1 MHLNNSKINTMKI
14 NYIRVSTGTQSKEVQ
29 EFNLSSEYKVFKEVV
44 SGSIAFAQR
53 TEGAKIIQL
62 VKEKI
67 IMKKN
72 ESIGCTVTE
81 CRNHTNGEQ
90 YCSLEKIQVVKH
102 NASAN
107 TVEHTDCGSFAS
119 K

>member
-1 MHLNNSKINTMKI
+1 
-14 NYIRVSTGTQSKEVQ
+14 
-29 EFNLSSEYKVFKEVV
+29 
-44 SGSIAFAQR
+44 
-53 TEGAKIIQL
+53 
-62 VKEKI
+62 
-67 IMKKN
+67 MKKN

-81 CRNHTNGEQ
+81 CRNHSNGEN

-102 NASAN
+102 GSAN

>member
-1 MHLNNSKINTMKI
+1 
-14 NYIRVSTGTQSKEVQ
+14 
-29 EFNLSSEYKVFKEVV
+29 
-44 SGSIAFAQR
+44 
-53 TEGAKIIQL
+53 
-62 VKEKI
+62 
-67 IMKKN
+67 MKKN

-81 CRNHTNGEQ
+81 CRNHSNAEQ

-102 NASAN
+102 NGSAN